1 MNLIDVKN
9 LLFKYKMYSGEKEEV
24 IEHTAI
30 DNISLSIKK
39 GDFVGILG
47 HNGSGKSTLAKQLAA
62 LLKPSGGVIYVGGMD
77 TAKEEQIL
85 DIRKT
90 AGLVFQNPDN
100 QLIGNIVEEDIA
112 FGPENIGIPAEEIE
126 MRITKALAATGMTAY
141 RATSPGTLSG
151 GQKQKI
157 AISGVLA
164 MEPECIIFDEPTAM
178 IDPESRK
185 ELLEAIYDLKRL
197 KNITVIYITHFLQEV
212 SQADYLYVMSH
223 GKITLEGTPETLFK
237 MPEKLAENNL
247 ELPFEVALIDDL
259 RKKSVDVPEE
269 IYTKQ
274 QLLEFL
280 KYHFQK
286 DKANNIVLSEYK
298 SERKTISES
307 SKSNVKS
314 QAKENSRYGNF
325 TEKQSD
331 SHSISVYDRNEKLA
345 DNSLG
350 DLNLADE
357 TEVSKKSHEL
367 DKTEVS
373 KKSHEL
379 DEAEVSRKSHE
390 LDEAEVSRKSYD
402 LDEAEVSKKSHE
414 LKETSDI
421 KEDASKNIVEPEETE
436 STKGITLKNISYQYK
451 KQDSGEEKYAIKDI
465 SLAIEPGEFV
475 AIIGRT
481 GSGKSTLIQHFN
493 GIFQPK
499 SGDYFFNGE
508 NIWEKKYD
516 LKRLRQKVALCFQYP
531 EYQLF
536 EENVLKDIAFG
547 PKNLGFDK
555 KKCEEKARHAMQ
567 LAGLSNELEKVSPFS
582 LSGGQKRRVALAGIL
597 AMEPEYLI
605 LDEPVAGM
613 DAPGKK
619 ILFDLLHHLNKER
632 GITIVLVSHN
642 MDDVADHADRV
653 LVMENGQIK
662 MDGKTEEVFARKDE
676 LTEMGLGVPQAV
688 EFYLDLKEIL
698 EETDIDLDN
707 AFSHDMQYN
716 QKNREVSQKTIELS
730 QENVEINQK
739 ETKEK
744 GTEMHE
750 KKIEASNEKAK
761 EYIKTKRTENVG
773 IPLNIDELAAYIAGG
788 SL

>member
-62 LLKPSGGVIYVGGMD
+62 LLKPSGGIIYVGGMD

-100 QLIGNIVEEDIA
+100 QLIGNIVEEDVA
-112 FGPENIGIPAEEIE
+112 FGPENMGIPAEEIE
-126 MRITKALAATGMTAY
+126 MRITKALASTGMTAY
-141 RATSPGTLSG
+141 REASPGALSG

-223 GKITLEGTPETLFK
+223 GKITLKGTPETLFK
-237 MPEKLAENNL
+237 IPEKLVENNL

-286 DKANNIVLSEYK
+286 DESDNIVLSEYK

-314 QAKENSRYGNF
+314 QAKENSRYGNCL
-325 TEKQSD
+325 EKQSD
-331 SHSISVYDRNEKLA
+331 SYSISVDDRNEKLA

-367 DKTEVS
+367 
-373 KKSHEL
+373 
-379 DEAEVSRKSHE
+379 
-390 LDEAEVSRKSYD
+390 
-402 LDEAEVSKKSHE
+402 
-414 LKETSDI
+414 KETSDI
-421 KEDASKNIVEPEETE
+421 KEDASKNIDEPKKTE

-451 KQDSGEEKYAIKDI
+451 KQDSGEEKL
-465 SLAIEPGEFV
+465 SLIH
-475 AIIGRT
+475 I
-481 GSGKSTLIQHFN
+481 
-493 GIFQPK
+493 
-499 SGDYFFNGE
+499 
-508 NIWEKKYD
+508 
-516 LKRLRQKVALCFQYP
+516 
-531 EYQLF
+531 
-536 EENVLKDIAFG
+536 
-547 PKNLGFDK
+547 
-555 KKCEEKARHAMQ
+555 
-567 LAGLSNELEKVSPFS
+567 
-582 LSGGQKRRVALAGIL
+582 
-597 AMEPEYLI
+597 
-605 LDEPVAGM
+605 
-613 DAPGKK
+613 
-619 ILFDLLHHLNKER
+619 
-632 GITIVLVSHN
+632 
-642 MDDVADHADRV
+642 
-653 LVMENGQIK
+653 
-662 MDGKTEEVFARKDE
+662 
-676 LTEMGLGVPQAV
+676 
-688 EFYLDLKEIL
+688 
-698 EETDIDLDN
+698 
-707 AFSHDMQYN
+707 
-716 QKNREVSQKTIELS
+716 
-730 QENVEINQK
+730 
-739 ETKEK
+739 
-744 GTEMHE
+744 
-750 KKIEASNEKAK
+750 
-761 EYIKTKRTENVG
+761 
-773 IPLNIDELAAYIAGG
+773 
-788 SL
+788 

>member
-1 MNLIDVKN
+1 MIKADAVLRTTIIVEKSQMNLIDVKN
-9 LLFKYKMYSGEKEEV
+9 LLFKYKMYSGEKEKV

-30 DNISLSIKK
+30 DDISLSIKK

-77 TAKEEQIL
+77 TSKEEQIL

-90 AGLVFQNPDN
+90 AGMVFQNPDN
-100 QLIGNIVEEDIA
+100 QLIGNIVEEDVA
-112 FGPENIGIPAEEIE
+112 FGPENMGIPAEEIE
-126 MRITKALAATGMTAY
+126 KRIAKALASTGMTAY
-141 RATSPGTLSG
+141 REASPGALSG

-237 MPEKLAENNL
+237 MPEKLVENNL
-247 ELPFEVALIDDL
+247 ELPFEVALIDNL
-259 RKKSVDVPEE
+259 RKKDVQVPEK

-280 KYHFQK
+280 EDDFRK
-286 DKANNIVLSEYK
+286 DI
-298 SERKTISES
+298 
-307 SKSNVKS
+307 
-314 QAKENSRYGNF
+314 
-325 TEKQSD
+325 
-331 SHSISVYDRNEKLA
+331 
-345 DNSLG
+345 
-350 DLNLADE
+350 
-357 TEVSKKSHEL
+357 
-367 DKTEVS
+367 
-373 KKSHEL
+373 
-379 DEAEVSRKSHE
+379 
-390 LDEAEVSRKSYD
+390 
-402 LDEAEVSKKSHE
+402 
-414 LKETSDI
+414 SDI
-421 KEDASKNIVEPEETE
+421 KEVPNRIEESKETE

-451 KQDSGEEKYAIKDI
+451 KQGSGEEKYAIKDI
-465 SLAIEPGEFV
+465 SLSIEPGEFV
-475 AIIGRT
+475 AIVGRT
-481 GSGKSTLIQHFN
+481 GSGKSTLIQHLN
-493 GIFQPK
+493 GLLQPK
-499 SGDYFFNGE
+499 SGEYFFNGE

-516 LKRLRQKVALCFQYP
+516 LKKLRQKVALCFQYP

-536 EENVLKDIAFG
+536 EENVLKDIVFG

-555 KKCEEKARHAMQ
+555 KECEEKARHAMQ
-567 LAGLSNELEKVSPFS
+567 LVGLSKELEKVSPFS

-619 ILFDLLHHLNKER
+619 ILFDLLHHLNKEK

-642 MDDVADHADRV
+642 MDDVANHADRV
-653 LVMENGQIK
+653 LVMEDGQLK
-662 MDGKTEEVFARKDE
+662 MDGKTREVFARKDE
-676 LTEMGLGVPQAV
+676 LTKMGLGVPQTV

-698 EETDIDLDN
+698 EETDVDSNN
-707 AFSHDMQYN
+707 AFPHDMQCN
-716 QKNREVSQKTIELS
+716 EKNREVYQKMVELS

-744 GTEMHE
+744 GIEMH
-750 KKIEASNEKAK
+750 KGKIEASNAKAK
-761 EYIKTKRTENVG
+761 EYIKTKESIKAKRMKNEG
-773 IPLNIDELAAYIAGG
+773 LPLSIDELAAYIAGG
-788 SL
+788 GL

>member
-62 LLKPSGGVIYVGGMD
+62 LLKPSGGIIYVGGMD

-100 QLIGNIVEEDIA
+100 QLIGNIVEEDVA
-112 FGPENIGIPAEEIE
+112 FGPENMGIPAEEIE
-126 MRITKALAATGMTAY
+126 MRITKALASTGMTAY
-141 RATSPGTLSG
+141 REASPGALSG

-223 GKITLEGTPETLFK
+223 GKITLKGTPETLFK
-237 MPEKLAENNL
+237 IPEKLVENNL

-286 DKANNIVLSEYK
+286 DKSDNIVLSEYK

-314 QAKENSRYGNF
+314 QAKENSRYGNS

-345 DNSLG
+345 DNSL
-350 DLNLADE
+350 DNLNLADE

-367 DKTEVS
+367 DEAEVS

-379 DEAEVSRKSHE
+379 DEAEVSKKFHE
-390 LDEAEVSRKSYD
+390 

-421 KEDASKNIVEPEETE
+421 KENASKNIDEPKEPE

-493 GIFQPK
+493 GLFQPK

-516 LKRLRQKVALCFQYP
+516 LKKLRQKVALCFQYP

-555 KKCEEKARHAMQ
+555 KECEEKARHAMQ

>member
-62 LLKPSGGVIYVGGMD
+62 LLKPSSGVIYVGGMD

-100 QLIGNIVEEDIA
+100 QLIGNIVEEDVA
-112 FGPENIGIPAEEIE
+112 FGPENMGIPAEEIE
-126 MRITKALAATGMTAY
+126 MRITKALASTGMTAY
-141 RATSPGTLSG
+141 REASPGALSG

-212 SQADYLYVMSH
+212 SQADYLYIMSH
-223 GKITLEGTPETLFK
+223 GKITLEGAPETLFK

-247 ELPFEVALIDDL
+247 ELPFEVALIDNL

-286 DKANNIVLSEYK
+286 DKSDNIVLSEYK

-314 QAKENSRYGNF
+314 QAKENSRYG
-325 TEKQSD
+325 TCLEKQSD
-331 SHSISVYDRNEKLA
+331 SYSISVDDRNEKLA
-345 DNSLG
+345 DNFLG

-357 TEVSKKSHEL
+357 TEVSKKSYEL
-367 DKTEVS
+367 DEAEVS
-373 KKSHEL
+373 KKSHE
-379 DEAEVSRKSHE
+379 
-390 LDEAEVSRKSYD
+390 

-421 KEDASKNIVEPEETE
+421 KENASKNIDEPKEPE

-493 GIFQPK
+493 GLFQPK

-516 LKRLRQKVALCFQYP
+516 LKKLRQKVALCFQYP

-555 KKCEEKARHAMQ
+555 KECEEKARHAMQ

-653 LVMENGQIK
+653 LVMENGQLK
-662 MDGKTEEVFARKDE
+662 MDGKTEEVFVRKDE

-698 EETDIDLDN
+698 EEIDIDLEN

-761 EYIKTKRTENVG
+761 EYIKTKRTKNVG